1 MISIGALPVFWEA
14 LFQKKGLKSLS
25 TSAISYH
32 FYMDPLLIDGEN
44 LTIANVQE
52 VALARRRVALHPGAA
67 ARMSRSRLVIEA
79 IIEEERAVYGVS
91 TGFGKLSDVHVGRDQ
106 ITPLQHNLVRS
117 HAAGVGAPFAEPEVR
132 ALILLRANVLAKGLS
147 GARPV
152 VAERLC
158 DLLNHHIYPVIPCRG
173 SVGASGD
180 LAPLAHLALVLIGEG
195 EVFSA
200 STRITGREAFEGIGV
215 APLDL
220 QAKEGLALLN
230 GTQATLASGILSWS
244 RAKQLVDLA
253 DLAGAMS
260 LEALKGS
267 PVAFDPRIHQARPHQ
282 GQTRVAERLL
292 RFLKDSEIRESHL
305 NCERIQDAYSLRCMP
320 QVHGPVRECLQHA
333 GVTAWTELNSA
344 TDNPLVF
351 SETGEVLSGGNFHG
365 QYLGLAFDFLAISLS
380 VLANI
385 SERRIER
392 TLNPEYGDLPPFL
405 ADQPG
410 LNSGFMIAQVTAAA
424 LASENKVLSHPASV
438 DSIPTSGNK
447 EDHVPMAMGA
457 ALKLRTVVSNL
468 ERILAIEF
476 LCATQG
482 IDYLR
487 PMKAG
492 VTVEAAYQ
500 YIRGVIPHV
509 SVDRALSPDIDQMIR
524 LMNQTDFIQLAEDPS

>member
-1 MISIGALPVFWEA
+1 
-14 LFQKKGLKSLS
+14 
-25 TSAISYH
+25 
-32 FYMDPLLIDGEN
+32 MDPLFIDGET
-44 LTIANVQE
+44 LTIENVHE
-52 VALARRRVALHPGAA
+52 VAFGRRRVALHPDAA
-67 ARMSRSRLVIEA
+67 EKMSLARSVIES
-79 IIEEERAVYGVS
+79 IVNQDRAVYGVS
-91 TGFGKLSDVHVGRDQ
+91 TGFGKLSEVHIGRDQ

-117 HAAGVGAPFAEPEVR
+117 HAAGVGEPFGEEEVR
-132 ALILLRANVLAKGLS
+132 ALMLLRANVLAKGLS
-147 GARPV
+147 GARPM

-158 DLLNHHIYPVIPCRG
+158 DLLNHHVYPAIPCRG

-200 STRITGREAFEGIGV
+200 STKITGREAFEGIGV
-215 APLDL
+215 MPLAL
-220 QAKEGLALLN
+220 EAKEGLALLN
-230 GTQATLASGILSWS
+230 GTQATLATGLISWV
-244 RAKQLVDLA
+244 RAKKLSDMA

-267 PVAFDPRIHQARPHQ
+267 PVAFDARIHQARPHR
-282 GQTRVAERLL
+282 GQLQVAERLL
-292 RFLKDSEIRESHL
+292 RFLRESEIRQSHID
-305 NCERIQDAYSLRCMP
+305 CERVQDAYSLRCMP
-320 QVHGPVRECLQHA
+320 QVHGPVRECLEYA
-333 GVTAWTELNSA
+333 GNVAAIEMNSA

-351 SETGEVLSGGNFHG
+351 SDSGEVLSGGNFHG
-365 QYLGLAFDFLAISLS
+365 QSLGLAFDFLAVSLS

-392 TLNPEYGDLPPFL
+392 LLNPEYGDLPAFL
-405 ADQPG
+405 ADKPG
-410 LNSGFMIAQVTAAA
+410 LNSGFMIAQVAAAA

-457 ALKLRTVVSNL
+457 ALKLKAVVTNL

-476 LCATQG
+476 LCAAQG

-487 PMKAG
+487 PLKAG

-500 YIRGVIPHV
+500 YIRRWISHV
-509 SVDRALSPDIDQMIR
+509 SADRVLSTDIERMIGIMNDRDFAALCC
-524 LMNQTDFIQLAEDPS
+524 

>member
-1 MISIGALPVFWEA
+1 
-14 LFQKKGLKSLS
+14 
-25 TSAISYH
+25 
-32 FYMDPLLIDGEN
+32 MDPLLIDGAT
-44 LTIANVQE
+44 LTIEDVHQ
-52 VALARRRVALHPGAA
+52 VAFDRRRVALHPDAIA
-67 ARMSRSRLVIEA
+67 NMQRSRSVIET
-79 IIEEERAVYGVS
+79 IVSEDRAVYGVS

-117 HAAGVGAPFAEPEVR
+117 HASGVGDPFSEEEVR
-132 ALILLRANVLAKGLS
+132 ALMLLRANVLAKGLS

-158 DLLNHHIYPVIPCRG
+158 DLLNHHVYPAIPCRG

-195 EVFSA
+195 AVFSA
-200 STRITGREAFEGIGV
+200 EASTKITGREAFEGIGV
-215 APLDL
+215 PPIEL

-230 GTQATLASGILSWS
+230 GTQATLATGLISCR
-244 RAKQLVDLA
+244 RARELVDMA

-267 PVAFDPRIHQARPHQ
+267 PVAFDSRIHEARPHP
-282 GQTRVAERLL
+282 GQRRVAERLS
-292 RFLKDSEIRESHL
+292 RFLEASEIRESHID
-305 NCERIQDAYSLRCMP
+305 CGRIQDAYSLRCMP
-320 QVHGPVRECLQHA
+320 QVHGPVRECLEYVDRVA
-333 GVTAWTELNSA
+333 SVEMNSA

-351 SETGEVLSGGNFHG
+351 ADGGEVLSGGNFHG
-365 QYLGLAFDFLAISLS
+365 QSLGLAFDFLTMSLA

-392 TLNPEYGDLPPFL
+392 LLNPEYGDLPPFL

-410 LNSGFMIAQVTAAA
+410 LNSGFMIAQVAAAA
-424 LASENKVLSHPASV
+424 LSSENKVLSHPASV

-457 ALKLRTVVSNL
+457 ALKLKQVVANV

-476 LCATQG
+476 LCAAQG
-482 IDYLR
+482 MDYLR
-487 PMKAG
+487 PLKAG
-492 VTVEAAYQ
+492 VTVEATFQ
-500 YIRGVIPHV
+500 YIRRNISHV
-509 SVDRALSPDIDQMIR
+509 SVDRVLSVDIERMMEIMNDEEFIR
-524 LMNQTDFIQLAEDPS
+524 LAR

>member
-1 MISIGALPVFWEA
+1 
-14 LFQKKGLKSLS
+14 
-25 TSAISYH
+25 
-32 FYMDPLLIDGEN
+32 MDPLLIDGAT
-44 LTIANVQE
+44 LTIEDVHQ
-52 VALARRRVALHPGAA
+52 VAFDRRRVALHPAA
-67 ARMSRSRLVIEA
+67 IANMQRSRSVIES
-79 IIEEERAVYGVS
+79 IVSEDRAVYGVS

-117 HAAGVGAPFAEPEVR
+117 HAAGVGEPFSEEEVR
-132 ALILLRANVLAKGLS
+132 ALMLLRANVLAKGLS

-158 DLLNHHIYPVIPCRG
+158 DLLNHHVYPAIPCRG

-195 EVFSA
+195 AVFSA
-200 STRITGREAFEGIGV
+200 EASTKITGREAFEGIGV
-215 APLDL
+215 PPIDL

-230 GTQATLASGILSWS
+230 GTQATLATGLISCR
-244 RAKQLVDLA
+244 RARELVDMA

-267 PVAFDPRIHQARPHQ
+267 PVAFDSRIHEARPHP
-282 GQTRVAERLL
+282 GQRRVAERLS
-292 RFLKDSEIRESHL
+292 RFLEASEIRQSHID
-305 NCERIQDAYSLRCMP
+305 CGRIQDAYSLRCMP
-320 QVHGPVRECLQHA
+320 QVHGPVRECLEYVDRVA
-333 GVTAWTELNSA
+333 SVEMNSA

-351 SETGEVLSGGNFHG
+351 ADGGEVLSGGNFHG
-365 QYLGLAFDFLAISLS
+365 QSLGLAFDFLTMSLA

-392 TLNPEYGDLPPFL
+392 LLNPEYGDLPPFL

-410 LNSGFMIAQVTAAA
+410 LNSGFMIAQVAAAA
-424 LASENKVLSHPASV
+424 LSSENKVLSHPASV

-457 ALKLRTVVSNL
+457 ALKLKQVVANV

-476 LCATQG
+476 LCAAQG
-482 IDYLR
+482 MDYLR
-487 PMKAG
+487 PLKAG
-492 VTVEAAYQ
+492 ITVEAAFQ
-500 YIRGVIPHV
+500 YIRRNISHV
-509 SVDRALSPDIDQMIR
+509 SVDRVLSVDIERMMEIMNDEEFIR
-524 LMNQTDFIQLAEDPS
+524 LAR

>member
-1 MISIGALPVFWEA
+1 ME
-14 LFQKKGLKSLS
+14 
-25 TSAISYH
+25 
-32 FYMDPLLIDGEN
+32 PLLIDGET
-44 LTIANVQE
+44 LTIENVHE
-52 VALARRRVALHPGAA
+52 VALERRRVALYPEAA
-67 ARMSRSRLVIEA
+67 VRMSRSRAVIET
-79 IIEEERAVYGVS
+79 IVREDRAVYGVS
-91 TGFGKLSDVHVGRDQ
+91 TGFGKLSDVHVDPDQ

-117 HAAGVGAPFAEPEVR
+117 HASGVGDPFSEPEVR
-132 ALILLRANVLAKGLS
+132 ALMLLRANVLAKGLS

-158 DLLNHHIYPVIPCRG
+158 DLLNHNVYPVIPCRG

-200 STRITGREAFEGIGV
+200 SGRIGGREALEAIGV
-215 APLDL
+215 SPLDL

-230 GTQATLASGILSWS
+230 GTQATLATGLISSH
-244 RAKQLVDLA
+244 RAKQLIDMA

-267 PVAFDPRIHQARPHQ
+267 PVAFDRRIHQARPHP
-282 GQTRVAERLL
+282 GQLEVAERLS
-292 RFLKDSEIRESHL
+292 RFLRGSEIRESHL
-305 NCERIQDAYSLRCMP
+305 DCGRIQDAYSLRCMP
-320 QVHGPVRECLQHA
+320 QVHGPVRDCLDD
-333 GVTAWTELNSA
+333 VRKTATVELNSA

-351 SETGEVLSGGNFHG
+351 ADTGEVLSGGNFHG
-365 QYLGLAFDFLAISLS
+365 QYLGLGFDFLSISLS

-392 TLNPEYGDLPPFL
+392 LLNPEYGDLPPFL
-405 ADQPG
+405 ADEPG
-410 LNSGFMIAQVTAAA
+410 LNSGFMIAQVAAAA

-457 ALKLRTVVSNL
+457 ALKLKQVVANL

-476 LCATQG
+476 LCAAQG

-487 PMKAG
+487 PLKSG
-492 VTVEAAYQ
+492 VTIEAAHQ
-500 YIRGVIPHV
+500 YIRNDIPHV
-509 SVDRALSPDIDQMIR
+509 SVDRVLSVDIERMIR
-524 LMNQTDFIQLAEDPS
+524 IMNESDFIHLAEEQA